1 MHGLGQGQAGET
13 SVERKCRNDELV
25 SLTGQQLIGTIRL
38 FREVPLNTVKLRT
51 VPGEHSIQCSGRELG
66 EDWLWMFPAAMP
78 RWPPQS

>member
-1 MHGLGQGQAGET
+1 MHGLGQRQAGET

-51 VPGEHSIQCSGRELG
+51 FQSSGRELG